1 MDDNDKLLKMAM
13 GVDPKMYWLYVP
25 ENKKE
30 YITKRRET
38 RRTIFKI
45 RKYLNAKKELE
56 DDKMKALHEIMSEKL
71 NPNLGI
77 TYTTFSQQWDIH
89 PKSLTEMVLKE
100 HWVREGGG
108 FDNELGSHYP
118 TAFTNQLEE

>member
-1 MDDNDKLLKMAM
+1 MDDKDLLNMAK
-13 GVDPKMYWLYVP
+13 GVDPKMHWLAVP

-38 RRTIFKI
+38 RRIIFKI
-45 RKYLNAKKELE
+45 RKYLNAEKELE
-56 DDKMKALHEIMSEKL
+56 DEKMKALHEIMDAKL
-71 NPNLGI
+71 DPNLGL

-108 FDNELGSHYP
+108 FDTELGSHYP

>member
-1 MDDNDKLLKMAM
+1 MDDKDLLAMAK
-13 GVDPKMYWLYVP
+13 GADPKMYWLTIP
-25 ENKKE
+25 NDKKE
-30 YITKRRET
+30 YITKRREA

-45 RKYLNAKKELE
+45 RKYLNTEKELE
-56 DDKMKALHEIMSEKL
+56 DDRMKALHEIISEKL
-71 NPNLGI
+71 DPNLGL

-108 FDNELGSHYP
+108 FDNELGSHAP
-118 TAFTNQLEE
+118 TAFTNQQE

>member
-13 GVDPKMYWLYVP
+13 GVDPKMYWLVVP

-45 RKYLNAKKELE
+45 RKYLNAGKELE
-56 DDKMKALHEIMSEKL
+56 DDKMKALHEIMDAKFD
-71 NPNLGI
+71 PNMGI

>member
-1 MDDNDKLLKMAM
+1 MDDKDLLKMAM
-13 GVDPKMYWLYVP
+13 GVDPKMYWLTIP
-25 ENKKE
+25 EKTKE

-45 RKYLNAKKELE
+45 RKYLNAGKELE
-56 DDKMKALHEIMSEKL
+56 DDKMKALHEIMNEKL
-71 NPNLGI
+71 NPNLAI

-108 FDNELGSHYP
+108 FDKELGSHYP